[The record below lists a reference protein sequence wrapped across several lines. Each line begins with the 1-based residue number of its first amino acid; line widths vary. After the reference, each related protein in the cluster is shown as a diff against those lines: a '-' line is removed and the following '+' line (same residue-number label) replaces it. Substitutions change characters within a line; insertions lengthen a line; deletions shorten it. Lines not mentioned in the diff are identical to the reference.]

1 MSGRRASAGV
11 RGFTRFVRQVVLVP
25 IFVCVLLLAA
35 TIGIWQEIKKHYHAE
50 QAVEANEHLEFVVAH
65 LAAHLEVRLVLAH
78 LIHQEWQDHKTHTRE
93 DLQEIVGPKLQRFQ
107 DIQAINWVDKDG
119 IIRWVNPVEGNKQAL
134 GLNLQ
139 NHAVASKALNDA
151 ARTGTLQVSAPLD
164 LAQGGRGFVVYIPY
178 RQDGALRGFINIVFR
193 VETLIA
199 NALPSEQR
207 NLYDL
212 HIVDEGS
219 SLLMRHADSHLTEPK
234 QKSFNIA
241 NRVWT
246 VEVAPTEQFRKNITN
261 HNDTIFLAIG
271 MFISAALSLMLSLV
285 MHHHMQLRQSERR
298 FADFADISSDWFW
311 ETDDQL
317 RFSFFSPRFEVVSG
331 VPPQQLLGKT
341 REEVGAPDSDPVQYQ
356 ILLENMRDRLPFRD
370 FEHSRQRPDGT
381 LSFLSISGRPV
392 FDDNDIFIGY
402 RGVGSDITGR
412 KKDQKTL
419 HDALIASEQANR
431 AKSEF
436 LATMSHEFR
445 TPLNAIIGFS
455 EMLRE
460 EYFGPLGSKTY
471 KDYSIDIY
479 NSGRHMLDLVN
490 DVLDF
495 SAIEASKRSM
505 HMEMFQLASVMNDGL
520 RSVEALMRNKDLTL
534 EYDIPVNLPDMHADR
549 RSVYQIILNLLSN
562 AVKFTN
568 QGGRITV
575 SASVSDTE
583 FSITISDT
591 GIGIADDKLA
601 TITEPFSQ
609 SHADPHITGTG
620 TGLGLTIVKSLV
632 DAHRGKMDIKSEIGT
647 GTTIRIAFPRRQ
659 DVAGDSDANSDAAPG
674 SST

>member
-1 MSGRRASAGV
+1 MLGKLAPAGERV
-11 RGFTRFVRQVVLVP
+11 FTRFIRQVVLAPV
-25 IFVCVLLLAA
+25 FVCVLLLVA
-35 TIGIWQEIKKHYHAE
+35 TVGVWQELKKHYHS
-50 QAVEANEHLEFVVAH
+50 QQIVEANEHLEFVVAH
-65 LAAHLEVRLVLAH
+65 LAAHLEVRLVLAD
-78 LIHQEWQDHKTHTRE
+78 LILQEWQDHNSHTRE
-93 DLQEIVGPKLQRFQ
+93 DFQVIVGPKLQRFK
-107 DIQAINWVDKDG
+107 DIQAVNWVDKDG

-139 NHAVASKALNDA
+139 KHPVASRALNDA
-151 ARTGTLQVSAPLD
+151 ARIGTLQVSAPVD

-178 RQDGALRGFINIVFR
+178 RQDGALQGFINIVFR
-193 VETLIA
+193 AETLIA
-199 NALPSEQR
+199 NALPSEKR
-207 NLYDL
+207 ILYDL
-212 HIVDEGS
+212 HITDEGS
-219 SLLMRHADSHLTEPK
+219 SIFIRHTDSHMTEPK
-234 QKSFNIA
+234 QKLFNVA

-246 VEVAPTEQFRKNITN
+246 VEVAPTKQFLTNFTN

-271 MFISAALSLMLSLV
+271 MFVSAALSLMLSLL
-285 MHHHMQLRQSERR
+285 MHHQLQLRQSERR

-317 RFSFFSPRFEVVSG
+317 RFSFFSPRFEEVSG

-341 REEVGAPDSDPVQYQ
+341 REEVGAPDSDPKQYQ
-356 ILLENMRDRLPFRD
+356 MLLENMRDRLPFRD
-370 FEHSRQRPDGT
+370 FEHSRQRLDGT
-381 LSFLSISGRPV
+381 LAFLSISGRPV
-392 FDDNDIFIGY
+392 FDDNGVFIGY
-402 RGVGSDITGR
+402 RGVGSDISER

-419 HDALIASEQANR
+419 NDALRASEQANR

-471 KDYSIDIY
+471 KDYSADIH

-490 DVLDF
+490 DILDF
-495 SAIEASKRSM
+495 SAIEASKRPM
-505 HMEMFQLASVMNDGL
+505 HMENFQLAGVLNDRL
-520 RSVEALMRNKDLTL
+520 RSVEAQMRNKDLTL
-534 EYDIPVNLPDMHADR
+534 EYDVPVNLPDMHADK

-562 AVKFTN
+562 AVKFTDK
-568 QGGRITV
+568 GGSITV
-575 SASVSDTE
+575 NASVSDTE

-591 GIGIADDKLA
+591 GIGIVADKLA

-609 SHADPHITGTG
+609 SHTDPHLAGTG

-632 DAHRGKMDIKSEIGT
+632 DAHSGKMHIKSERGVGT
-647 GTTIRIAFPRRQ
+647 SIRITFPRRH
-659 DVAGDSDANSDAAPG
+659 DATGEPDPRTDAAPG
-674 SST
+674 SSK